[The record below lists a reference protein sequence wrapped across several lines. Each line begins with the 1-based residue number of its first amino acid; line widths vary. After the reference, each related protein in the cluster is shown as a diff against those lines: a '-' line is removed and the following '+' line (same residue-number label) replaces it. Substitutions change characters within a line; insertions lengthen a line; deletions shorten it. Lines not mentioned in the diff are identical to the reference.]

1 MADTLLHL
9 TLARRIA
16 EHPEL
21 AMPVQNLIQLHPDA
35 YLLGSALFDLPY
47 YDNLLLSGL
56 QTLFGL
62 PSVYHPF
69 GQAIHNGQCRKL
81 CVELVQEA
89 QSGEHLAM
97 TYGALTHFAV
107 DIVFHAEIERRIQN
121 TTISHDTL
129 ERQMGIMV
137 HQELLGHSGVGT
149 AYTARVTWLFPHQD
163 WVRFTSAV
171 FSRLYPGAPA
181 DATLARWQ
189 RSFRA
194 FGYLYSKP
202 WFPWLTTRAPRDPD
216 LKQAALQLTARA
228 MESAIQ
234 YLNAAGR
241 YRANDISL
249 KEFTEALPN
258 RRMVDGMLE

>member
-9 TLARRIA
+9 TLAHRIA

-21 AMPVQNLIQLHPDA
+21 TAPVQNLIQLHPDA
-35 YLLGSALFDLPY
+35 YFLGSALFDLPY
-47 YDNLLLSGL
+47 YDTLLLSGW
-56 QTLFGL
+56 QILFGL

-81 CVELVQEA
+81 CVELVDGA

-97 TYGALTHFAV
+97 AYGALTHFAV

-129 ERQMGIMV
+129 ERQMGILA
-137 HQELLGHSGVGT
+137 HQELLGHGGVGT

-163 WVRFTSAV
+163 WCRFTSAV
-171 FSRLYPGAPA
+171 FSGLYPGAPA
-181 DATLARWQ
+181 DVTLARWQ

-202 WFPWLTTRAPRDPD
+202 WFPWLNTRAPQNPQ
-216 LKQAALQLTARA
+216 LKQATLQLTARA

-241 YRANDISL
+241 YRAREISL
-249 KEFTEALPN
+249 REFTQALPN
-258 RRMVDGMLE
+258 RRMIDGTPE